1 MAFHRV
7 GARGGMSLPRI
18 RALVDRLVGGLIVL
32 CVSVAAI
39 PVLVLL
45 LFVLINGLPGML
57 TPGFFT
63 DPPYP
68 QGVPGGGVLNAII
81 GTLEIVGIGSL
92 LAVPVGALI
101 GIFLSEYGRNQVGN
115 TVRFISDVFTGL
127 PSIAFG
133 IFGYTVVVL
142 TTHHFSALSASI
154 ALAVLMLPVILRA
167 TETALVL
174 VPNSLGAPRWR
185 VTLEIIVPAALGGI
199 VTGALLAMARAA
211 GETAPLLFTAFGND
225 IVQTNPWQPM
235 GALSLTIFR
244 NALVPYPN
252 LQQQAWA
259 AALLLVALVAATNIL
274 ARIYVRRIQ
283 R

>member
-1 MAFHRV
+1 
-7 GARGGMSLPRI
+7 MSLPLVRV
-18 RALVDRLVGGLIVL
+18 LVDRLIGALVVL
-32 CVSVAAI
+32 CVMVAAV
-39 PVLVLL
+39 PVLVLF
-45 LFVLINGLPGML
+45 LFVIIKGMPGIL

-63 DPPYP
+63 QSPHP

-101 GIFLSEYGRNQVGN
+101 GIFLSEYGRNQVGD
-115 TVRFISDVFTGL
+115 TVRFISDVLTGL

-133 IFGYTVVVL
+133 ILGYTVVVL
-142 TTHHFSALSASI
+142 TTHHFSAVSGSI

-167 TETALVL
+167 TETALLL
-174 VPNSLGAPRWR
+174 VPNALREAGLALGAPRWR
-185 VTLEIIVPAALGGI
+185 VTLEIVVPAALGGI

-225 IVQTNPWQPM
+225 IVQTNPLQPM
-235 GALSLTIFR
+235 GALALTIFR

-252 LQQQAWA
+252 LQDQAWA
-259 AALLLVALVAATNIL
+259 AALLLVMLVAATNIL
-274 ARIYVRRIQ
+274 ARVYVRRIQ
-283 R
+283 H

>member
-1 MAFHRV
+1 
-7 GARGGMSLPRI
+7 MSLPLVRLLLD
-18 RALVDRLVGGLIVL
+18 RVVGALVVL
-32 CVSVAAI
+32 CVMIAAI
-39 PVLVLL
+39 PVLVLF
-45 LFVLINGLPGML
+45 LFVIIKGLPGIL

-63 DPPYP
+63 QPPHP
-68 QGVPGGGVLNAII
+68 QGVPGGGVLNAIV

-92 LAVPVGALI
+92 LAVPVGTLI
-101 GIFLSEYGRNQVGN
+101 GVFLSEYGRNQVGD
-115 TVRFISDVFTGL
+115 TVRFISDVLTGL

-167 TETALVL
+167 TETALL
-174 VPNSLGAPRWR
+174 LIPNSLREAGLALGAPRWR
-185 VTLEIIVPAALGGI
+185 VTLEIVVPAALGGI

-211 GETAPLLFTAFGND
+211 GETAPLLFTAFGNN
-225 IVQTNPWQPM
+225 IVQTNPLQPID
-235 GALSLTIFR
+235 ALALTVFR

-252 LQQQAWA
+252 LQDQAWA
-259 AALLLVALVAATNIL
+259 AALLLVILVAVTNLL
-274 ARIYVRRIQ
+274 ARVYVRRLQ

>member
-1 MAFHRV
+1 MNRLLV
-7 GARGGMSLPRI
+7 RI
-18 RALVDRLVGGLIVL
+18 AVDRLVGALIVL
-32 CVSVAAI
+32 CVMIAAI

-45 LFVLINGLPGML
+45 IFVVIKGLPGIM

-63 DPPYP
+63 DAPHP
-68 QGVPGGGVLNAII
+68 QGVPGGGVVNAIV
-81 GTLEIVGIGSL
+81 GTLEIIGTGSL
-92 LAVPVGALI
+92 MAVPVGVLI

-115 TVRFISDVFTGL
+115 AVRFISDVFTGL

-142 TTHHFSALSASI
+142 TTHHFSAFSASI

-174 VPNSLGAPRWR
+174 IPQSLREAGLALGAPRWR
-185 VTLEIIVPAALGGI
+185 VTMEVVVPAALGGI

-225 IVQTNPWQPM
+225 LLQTNPLQPM
-235 GALSLTIFR
+235 SALSLTIFR
-244 NALVPYPN
+244 NALVPYTN
-252 LQQQAWA
+252 LQDQAWG
-259 AALLLVALVAATNIL
+259 AALLLVVLVAVTNIL

>member
-1 MAFHRV
+1 MSRLLVRV
-7 GARGGMSLPRI
+7 F
-18 RALVDRLVGGLIVL
+18 VDRLVAGLVVF
-32 CVSVAAI
+32 CVMLAAI
-39 PVLVLL
+39 PVIVLL
-45 LFVLINGLPGML
+45 LFVVIKGLPGL
-57 TPGFFT
+57 FAPGFFT
-63 DPPYP
+63 DPPHP

-81 GTLEIVGIGSL
+81 GTLEIVGIASL

-101 GIFLSEYGRNQVGN
+101 GIFLSEYGRNQIGT

-133 IFGYTVVVL
+133 IFGYSVGVL

-167 TETALVL
+167 TETALLL
-174 VPNSLGAPRWR
+174 VPNPLREAGLALGAPRWR
-185 VTLEIIVPAALGGI
+185 VTLEIVVPAALGGI
-199 VTGALLAMARAA
+199 VTGALLAMARAT

-225 IVQTNPWQPM
+225 IVQTNPLQPM
-235 GALSLTIFR
+235 GALSLTIFK

>member
-1 MAFHRV
+1 
-7 GARGGMSLPRI
+7 MSLPFVRI
-18 RALVDRLVGGLIVL
+18 LLDRVVGALVVL
-32 CVSVAAI
+32 CVMLAAI
-39 PVLVLL
+39 PVLVLF
-45 LFVLINGLPGML
+45 LFVIIKGLPGML

-63 DPPYP
+63 QSPHP

-81 GTLEIVGIGSL
+81 GTLVIVGIGSV
-92 LAVPVGALI
+92 LAVPIGALI
-101 GIFLSEYGRNQVGN
+101 GVFLSEYGRNQVGD
-115 TVRFISDVFTGL
+115 TVRFISDVLTGL

-167 TETALVL
+167 TETALLL
-174 VPNSLGAPRWR
+174 VPQALREAGLALGAPRWR
-185 VTLEIIVPAALGGI
+185 VTLEIVVPAALGGI

-211 GETAPLLFTAFGND
+211 GETAPLLFTALGND
-225 IVQTNPWQPM
+225 IVQTNPLQAM
-235 GALSLTIFR
+235 GALALTVFR

-252 LQQQAWA
+252 LQDQAWA
-259 AALLLVALVAATNIL
+259 AALLLVIMVAATNIL
-274 ARIYVRRIQ
+274 ARVYVRRIQ

>member
-1 MAFHRV
+1 
-7 GARGGMSLPRI
+7 MSLPFVRI
-18 RALVDRLVGGLIVL
+18 LLDRMVGALVVL
-32 CVSVAAI
+32 CVMVAAI
-39 PVLVLL
+39 PVLVLF
-45 LFVLINGLPGML
+45 LFVIIKGLPGIL

-63 DPPYP
+63 QSPHP
-68 QGVPGGGVLNAII
+68 QGVPGGGVLNTII

-92 LAVPVGALI
+92 LAVPVGVLI
-101 GIFLSEYGRNQVGN
+101 GIFLSEYGRNQVGD
-115 TVRFISDVFTGL
+115 TVRFISDVLTGL

-133 IFGYTVVVL
+133 IFGYSVVVL

-167 TETALVL
+167 TETALLL
-174 VPNSLGAPRWR
+174 VPNALREAGLALGAPRWR
-185 VTLEIIVPAALGGI
+185 VTLEIVVPAALGGI

-225 IVQTNPWQPM
+225 IVQTNPLQPM
-235 GALSLTIFR
+235 GALALTVFR

-252 LQQQAWA
+252 LQDQAWA
-259 AALLLVALVAATNIL
+259 AALLLVILVAATNIL
-274 ARIYVRRIQ
+274 ARVYVRRIQ